1 MPCGCCLVATIGSI
15 VPRLTLLFVWLFT
28 DLVDRA
34 FDGWVAPLVGLLLLP
49 LTTLAFVFMWAP
61 GRGVTGFGWVV
72 VIIAFLF
79 DLSSYGGG
87 AYGRGRTTRV
97 SV

>member
-49 LTTLAFVFMWAP
+49 FTTLAFVFMWAP